1 MKKLFLIATLCVL
14 LIFSAGVVAD
24 EEYWIEVDP
33 LENVTVGVPVTL
45 SGTTNLE
52 PRTLLKINLMPLGSN
67 YPKTIIVPVLQGQN
81 GVNIWSGS
89 VDMDYY
95 FPGVCRITITGQ
107 SGNSSVSVDREIV
120 VPDPWITIDPIPFV
134 TEGMNVTF
142 SGTTNLAPGLRILVE
157 VMNSDATLCGMNNIF
172 GRSLTTNVL
181 EGNDGTQTWNATIDT
196 TGFPSKEFTIKLNG
210 IEVDVTKTEHF
221 MVYPAGSTTLVP
233 TKEITKKPTA
243 DPNVITWK
251 GKEIDL
257 NKYSSAETTPTQA
270 PGFTFIMVLLGG
282 TAAVMLRRK

>member
-1 MKKLFLIATLCVL
+1 MKKLFLIATLCAL

-24 EEYWIEVDP
+24 EEYWVEIDP
-33 LENVTVGVPVTL
+33 LENVTINVPVTL

-52 PRTLLKINLMPLGSN
+52 PGTLLKINLMPLGSK
-67 YPKTIIVPVLQGQN
+67 PKNITASVLQGEN
-81 GVNIWSGS
+81 GVNIWSGAA
-89 VDMDYY
+89 DTNFY
-95 FPGVCRITITGQ
+95 FSGVCKVIITAQ
-107 SGNSSVSVDREIV
+107 SGNSSVSVGREIV
-120 VPDPWITIDPIPFV
+120 IPDPWITIDSIPFV

-157 VMNSDATLCGMNNIF
+157 VMNSDATACGMNNLF

-210 IEVDVTKTEHF
+210 IEVDVVKTEHF
-221 MVYPAGSTTLVP
+221 MVYPAGSTTPVP

-282 TAAVMLRRK
+282 AGAVLLARK